1 MKTFRAIGIGWALAA
16 GLALAGCEDGTD
28 DNNTDGAKPSVDANG
43 VWNAKED
50 GAQLGEMTLDV
61 SNAGVLKG
69 SLITTQGKEAQLSG
83 TLAGYAAEFTMTFP
97 AEYYEFSLTF
107 ATNGLT
113 AGGFAQDDRG
123 FTRIM
128 TLTRPVAVD
137 TNSI

>member
-1 MKTFRAIGIGWALAA
+1 MKTFRAIGIGLALAA
-16 GLALAGCEDGTD
+16 GLALAGCEDGVD
-28 DNNTDGAKPSVDANG
+28 DSTEGAKPAVDANG

-50 GAQLGEMTLDV
+50 GVQLGEMTLDV

-69 SLITTQGKEAQLSG
+69 SLLTTQGTEALLSG
-83 TLAGYAAEFTMTFP
+83 TLAGYVAEFTMTFS
-97 AEYYEFSLTF
+97 AEYYEVALTF

-113 AGGFAQDDRG
+113 AGGHAKDDRG

-128 TLTRPVAVD
+128 TLTRPATVN